1 MEIKEMRLKTGMTQ
15 TAFAKYLN
23 IPHRSVQS
31 WELGE
36 RKCPDY
42 LKELIEYKLRN
53 EKLIRE

>member
-1 MEIKEMRLKTGMTQ
+1 MEIKEMRVKTGMTQ
-15 TAFAKYLN
+15 IAFAKYFN